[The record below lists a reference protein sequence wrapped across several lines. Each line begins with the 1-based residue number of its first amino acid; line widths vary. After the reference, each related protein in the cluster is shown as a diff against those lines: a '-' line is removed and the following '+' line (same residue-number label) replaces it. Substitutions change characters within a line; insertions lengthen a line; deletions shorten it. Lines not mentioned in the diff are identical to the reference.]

1 MNNTGFVLNFGSDDN
16 ARWQRLLDEIDNGNV
31 IPVIGPDMLVAP
43 KISES
48 DNKMENLH
56 QQLIS
61 YIAAQT
67 GVKTHPRT
75 FSQLVYDDNYRH
87 IVRNKE
93 DQIYNLL
100 FQILSNV
107 HQIAEINSTPSPLL
121 ADLLS
126 TKKFPFVITTSF
138 TPIVENAMKDVWGN
152 VNVLN
157 FNNNPSDSIPERG
170 GDIKTAND
178 LMQPTVY
185 YMFGKFCGNK
195 DRYVVTDS
203 DMMTF
208 CSSWISGHGVP
219 KNLTETLKKK
229 YLLILGNNY
238 SDWLFRFVWFGLRS
252 TTSDMKSDIVVNEGA
267 EDSFKQF
274 LDRLETFYQE
284 NPAEVIKRI
293 KKDVEE
299 RSERQLSSV
308 AYDTDVFISYSRTD
322 SAIAT
327 NLYNAL
333 TAKGLKVWYDSN
345 SIEKAEDWEVAISNG
360 IRKTRLFVPIL
371 SKNIEQ
377 ESLIPHEYR
386 AEWNMAASLSS
397 KMGGRTFIIPFS
409 ETGFDFYN
417 PLTKLPSE
425 FTGKNATW
433 YKDENDLAEIIGVI
447 FKELESLKEI
457 ENRLKY

>member
-16 ARWQRLLDEIDNGNV
+16 VRWQRLLDEIDNGNV

-43 KISES
+43 KISET
-48 DNKMENLH
+48 DQKTENLH

-67 GVKTHPRT
+67 GVKAHPRT

-87 IVRNKE
+87 IVRNKD
-93 DQIYNLL
+93 DQIYSLI
-100 FQILSNV
+100 FQILSNI
-107 HQIAEINSTPSPLL
+107 HQIEEINDTPSQLL
-121 ADLLS
+121 MDLLG

-138 TPIVENAMKDVWGN
+138 SPIVENAMRDVWGN

-178 LMQPTVY
+178 LKQPTVY

-252 TTSDMKSDIVVNEGA
+252 TTNDMKSDIVVNESA

-284 NPAEVIKRI
+284 NPEEVIKRI
-293 KKDVEE
+293 KKDVED
-299 RSERQLSSV
+299 RSLRNVPNASYE
-308 AYDTDVFISYSRTD
+308 TDVFISYSRTD
-322 SAIAT
+322 AAIAT

-333 TAKGLKVWYDSN
+333 ASKGLKVWFDTN
-345 SIEKAEDWEVAISNG
+345 SIQKAEDWEAAIANG

-386 AEWNMAASLSS
+386 TEWNIAANLSS

-409 ETGFDFYN
+409 ENGFDFYN

-425 FTGKNATW
+425 FTSKNATW
-433 YKDENDLAEIIGVI
+433 YKDETDIAEIIGVI
-447 FKELESLKEI
+447 FKELESLNEI